1 MPQLG
6 EINEVEVNNADGTK
20 TTVKLKTIGIK
31 RDPKPPEP
39 QEPATPVQP
48 E

>member
-1 MPQLG
+1 MPELG
-6 EINEVEVNNADGTK
+6 EINMVEVIASDGTK
-20 TTVKLKTIGIK
+20 TMVKLMTIGIK

-39 QEPATPVQP
+39 QEPATPTQP